1 MDEAAFALL
10 ERLERDHW
18 WFVGRRHFIERA
30 LTRVRAPRPWRV
42 LDAGAGSGGNLAML
56 AGHGSVSAFET
67 DPHAAAVA
75 RARDIGEVALGHLPD
90 GIPFGDKAFEVIGAF
105 DVIEHLDD
113 PVAALRA
120 LRQRLAPGGAIVIT
134 VPAYPWLWG
143 PHDEVHQHRRR
154 YTRGTLRRDLEAA
167 GLHVRYLTYINLLLL
182 PLAVLQRLR
191 ESVFGYQPQ
200 ALQVAP
206 WLNRLLLTIWRFE
219 DRWVPRRSLPAGL
232 SLLAVAEVR

>member
-18 WFVGRRHFIERA
+18 WFVGRRHFIEAA
-30 LTRVRAPRPWRV
+30 LTQVQAPHPWRI
-42 LDAGAGSGGNLAML
+42 LDAGAGSGGNLEML
-56 AGHGSVSAFET
+56 TRHGAVWAFET
-67 DPHAAAVA
+67 EPGAAAVA
-75 RARDIGEVALGHLPD
+75 RARGLGAVALGHLPD
-90 GIPFGDKAFEVIGAF
+90 GIPFGDEAFEVIGAF

-154 YTRGTLRRDLEAA
+154 YTRATLCRDLEVA
-167 GLHVRYLTYINLLLL
+167 GLKVRYLTHINLLLL
-182 PLAVLQRLR
+182 PLAVLQRMR
-191 ESVFGYQPQ
+191 ESVFGYQPE
-200 ALQVAP
+200 ALQVTP
-206 WLNRLLLTIWRFE
+206 WLNRLLLGLWRLE

-232 SLLAVAEVR
+232 SLLAVAEAR